1 MAAGEHTH
9 AAAVSGAGGTA
20 AASSLIGTI
29 TFPAGGPWV
38 ISGIWSQVV
47 QATMA
52 AAECAGG
59 YIEAVATTGDV
70 VPNPS
75 PGKFPTGYAGSQ
87 LGATAPIQACP
98 LTIHPVEWEAPGK
111 ASIGLY
117 FHQDIAITTAN
128 KVVCGLIYGKS
139 LITPKPYRFM
149 DQVQTTKAAAA
160 KSAIGTITL
169 SERAEEIVG
178 IGFHCAQDGVLTAGE
193 ELLGFGTIESDDL
206 DVVPGE
212 YPASMAFSAGLG
224 ATIGNPSYTPGML
237 IPVSIPVIGGARVDC
252 SFTYGTAVTN
262 AALVSCFI
270 AYR

>member
-1 MAAGEHTH
+1 MGAGEHTH
-9 AAAVSGAGGTA
+9 AAAVAGVGSTA
-20 AASSLIGTI
+20 AGRTLIGTI
-29 TFPAGGPWV
+29 VLPAGGDWV
-38 ISGIWSQVV
+38 ISGIWGQAV
-47 QATMA
+47 QATMV

-59 YIEAVATTGDV
+59 YIEAYATTGDI

-87 LGATAPIQACP
+87 LGAACDVQGCP
-98 LTIHPVEWEAPGK
+98 LFIHPVEWSAPGK

-117 FHQDIAITTAN
+117 FNQDIAITTAN
-128 KVVCGLIYGKS
+128 QVVCGLIYGKS
-139 LITPKPYRFM
+139 LIERKPARFM
-149 DQVQTTKAAAA
+149 DQVQTTKTAAA

-178 IGFHCAQDGVLTAGE
+178 IGFFCSQDGVLVAGE

-212 YPASMAFSAGLG
+212 YPAAMAFSGGLS
-224 ATIGNPSYTPGML
+224 AAIQNAAYTPQGL
-237 IPVSIPVIGGARVDC
+237 IPVSIPVVGGARVDC
-252 SFTYGTAVTN
+252 SFTFNTAVTN
-262 AALVSCFI
+262 AALVSCYI

>member
-1 MAAGEHTH
+1 MGAGEHTH
-9 AAAVSGAGGTA
+9 GAAVAGAGSTA
-20 AASSLIGTI
+20 AGRTLIGSI
-29 TFPAGGPWV
+29 VLPAGGDWL
-38 ISGIWSQVV
+38 ISGIWGQAV

-59 YIEAVATTGDV
+59 YIEAVASTGDV

-87 LGATAPIQACP
+87 LGAATPVQACP
-98 LTIHPVEWEAPGK
+98 LHIHNVDWSAPGK
-111 ASIGLY
+111 ASIALY
-117 FHQDIAITTAN
+117 YHQDIAITVAN
-128 KVVCGLIYGKS
+128 QVVCGLIYGKS
-139 LITPKPYRFM
+139 AIEKKPAKFI
-149 DQVQTTKAAAA
+149 DQVQITKTAAA

-178 IGFHCAQDGVLTAGE
+178 IGFHCAQDGVLVAAE

-212 YPASMAFSAGLG
+212 YPAAMAFSAGLG
-224 ATIGNPSYTPGML
+224 TAIGNPVYTPQAL

-252 SFTYGTAVTN
+252 SFTLNTAVTN
-262 AALVSCFI
+262 AALISCFI